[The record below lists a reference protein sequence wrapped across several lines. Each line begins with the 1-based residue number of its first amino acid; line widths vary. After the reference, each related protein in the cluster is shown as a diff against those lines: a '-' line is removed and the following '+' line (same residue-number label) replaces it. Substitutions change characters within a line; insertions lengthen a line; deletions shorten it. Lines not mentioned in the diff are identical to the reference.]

1 MVLVRYRLND
11 QFVEYLDFSNSLVL
25 HTRIPT
31 HELLVYSIFKIPKMG
46 VLRGDSHNFI
56 EDTVF
61 FFYDKAILKT
71 FLSKFYLFFTGFNYG
86 FYVEMITVGV
96 GYRFERLYRDSNILT
111 MNLGYSHLIYY
122 KIPAQISFRVSKN
135 YLLLF
140 GVDYT
145 EIRTLAKKIRS
156 YRIPDLYKGKGI
168 RYLGE
173 VIPLKVGKQ
182 RQR

>member
-1 MVLVRYRLND
+1 MVLVRYKLND
-11 QFVEYLDFSNSLVL
+11 SFVECLDFSNALIL
-25 HTRIPT
+25 HTRVWT
-31 HELLVYSIFKIPKMG
+31 HKLLVSSIFHIPRVG
-46 VLRGDSHNFI
+46 LLRENSNNFKKDLI
-56 EDTVF
+56 F

-71 FLSKFYLFFTGFNYG
+71 FLSRFYLFFTGFNYG

-96 GYRFERLYRDSNILT
+96 GYRFERLYRNSNILT

-122 KIPAQISFRVSKN
+122 KIPSRISFRVSKN

-140 GVDYT
+140 GTDYT
-145 EIRTLAKKIRS
+145 EIRMLAKKIRS
-156 YRIPDLYKGKGI
+156 YRIPDSYKGKGI

-173 VIPLKVGKQ
+173 VISLKIGKQ

>member
-1 MVLVRYRLND
+1 
-11 QFVEYLDFSNSLVL
+11 LDFSNSLAL
-25 HTRIPT
+25 CTRILT
-31 HELLVYSIFKIPKMG
+31 HKLLVYSIFKIPKIG
-46 VLRGDSHNFI
+46 VLREDSCDF
-56 EDTVF
+56 DKSMVF

-71 FLSKFYLFFTGFNYG
+71 FLSKFYFFFTGFNYG

-122 KIPAQISFRVSKN
+122 KIPSQISFRVSKN

-140 GVDYT
+140 GIDYS
-145 EIRTLAKKIRS
+145 EIRMLAKKIRS